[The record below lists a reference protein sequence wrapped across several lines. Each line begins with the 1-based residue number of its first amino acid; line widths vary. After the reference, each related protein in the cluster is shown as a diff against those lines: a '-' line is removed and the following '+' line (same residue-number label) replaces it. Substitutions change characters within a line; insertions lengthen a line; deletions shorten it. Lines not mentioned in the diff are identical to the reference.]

1 MARHTAAPVA
11 PAPLS
16 LAQIFAMPDPF
27 VTCRL
32 LGLEVRVLSPELGA
46 AATFCLS
53 TAEVGLDFTRDDYRA
68 NLRAILDN
76 EVRPLLTEAE
86 AA

>member
-1 MARHTAAPVA
+1 MARHTAAPAA
-11 PAPLS
+11 PAPLT

-27 VTCRL
+27 VTCQL
-32 LGLEVRVLSPELGA
+32 LGLKVRVLSPELGA

-68 NLRAILDN
+68 TLRAILDG
-76 EVRPLLTEAE
+76 EVLPLLTEAE